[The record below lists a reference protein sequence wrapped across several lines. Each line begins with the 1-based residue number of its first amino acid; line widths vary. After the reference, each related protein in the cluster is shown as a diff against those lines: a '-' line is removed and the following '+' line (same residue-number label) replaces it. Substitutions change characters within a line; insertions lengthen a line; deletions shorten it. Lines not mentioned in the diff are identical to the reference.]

1 MLSLKLLLILSSGL
15 VAQSYVGSLSFQTR
29 SSRQNQGTFSL
40 RATVPAEEA
49 EVAKSTFQDPDMK
62 AYASGYKTVFEEV
75 SFQTNAPSMGS
86 IPKDLRG
93 SYFRSGPAMFSAGSI
108 IPTKKTIVQP
118 RQPPVADGE
127 DMDRMVTHPFEGD
140 GAVLAVTFTDE
151 EEVST
156 RFRFVRTVAFTNERK
171 KGARNYKSMDSTRQ
185 MGPTAAG
192 GLGNDTPLPLF
203 RHHLQPGLNKNRK
216 NTSNTRVIYWGKK
229 LLTMWEGAQPYKLDA
244 LALSTEGR
252 SQLGSAIKKEADPFG
267 GKMAYDSA
275 SERALFYAIEH
286 DPNKSQI
293 TLFEF
298 NDKFRLV
305 PEGGGKVETEFPG
318 FALIN
323 DFCATENYAVFF
335 QPNIKANGMQYMV
348 QKEPGKALSVSDD
361 PVQIHLV
368 PRPGSSRKAAT
379 FTIPADGS
387 MELNMQFVNAHESG
401 DNILVDA
408 ICSDGS
414 KLSGS
419 KTTSWPWGSSLEEY
433 RSTASKKSLWRY
445 IINTRTGAVTKECL
459 SKVHGFFGVI
469 NPAKSAQRHRYIY
482 MAVGSQGQDVAP
494 PQGIARFDC
503 ETERMEQWMPE
514 SYEFCGE
521 PMFAPAK
528 DTKDDSEDAGY
539 ILSVLYN
546 GKAETSE
553 IVILKANDIAAGPI
567 TRIPLGMVV
576 PHGLFGCFAATEE
589 ATWPADIIERR
600 SKLMNKMEARGAMW
614 NEVKSDFSGLG
625 LRFDDMEEY
634 FGDFFN

>member
-15 VAQSYVGSLSFQTR
+15 VAQSYVGSYQTR
-29 SSRQNQGTFSL
+29 SSRQNQRTFKL
-40 RATVPAEEA
+40 RVTVPAEEA
-49 EVAKSTFQDPDMK
+49 GVAKSSFQEPDMK

-75 SFQTNAPSMGS
+75 SFQTDAPSMGS
-86 IPKDLRG
+86 IPEDLQG
-93 SYFRSGPAMFSAGSI
+93 TYFRSGPAMFSAGSI
-108 IPTKKTIVQP
+108 IPGKKSIVQP
-118 RQPPVADGE
+118 RQPPVKDGE

-140 GAVLAVTFTDE
+140 GAVLAVTFNGE
-151 EEVST
+151 EKVTT
-156 RFRFVRTVAFTNERK
+156 RYRFVRTTGFTSERK
-171 KGARNYKSMDSTRQ
+171 KGARTYKGMDSTRQ
-185 MGPTAAG
+185 MGPPALA

-229 LLTMWEGAQPYKLDA
+229 LLTMWEGSRPFKLDA
-244 LALSTEGR
+244 LALSTEGP
-252 SQLGSAIKKEADPFG
+252 SQLGGAIKKEADPFG
-267 GKMAYDSA
+267 GKMVYDSA

-286 DPNKSQI
+286 DPNNSKV
-293 TLFEF
+293 TLLEF
-298 NDKFRLV
+298 DNKFRLV
-305 PEGGGKVETEFPG
+305 SEAGGKVESDFKG

-323 DFCATENYAVFF
+323 DFCATKNYGVFF
-335 QPNIKANGMQYMV
+335 QPNIKANGMKYMIE
-348 QKEPGKALSVSDD
+348 KEPGKALSVTDG

-368 PRPGSSRKAAT
+368 PRPGSSRKEAI

-387 MELNMQFVNAHESG
+387 MEANMQFVNAYESG

-419 KTTSWPWGSSLEEY
+419 KTMSWPWGSSLEEY

-445 IINTRTGAVTKECL
+445 FIDTKSGAVTKECL
-459 SKVHGFFGVI
+459 SNVHGFFGVI
-469 NPAKSAQRHRYIY
+469 NPAKSAQRHRYVY
-482 MAVGSQGQDVAP
+482 MAVGSQGQEVAP
-494 PQGIARFDC
+494 PQGIGRFDC
-503 ETERMEQWMPE
+503 ETERVEQWMPE

-521 PMFAPAK
+521 PMFAPIK
-528 DTKDDSEDAGY
+528 GETKDGMEDAGY

-553 IVILKANDIAAGPI
+553 IVVLKANDIPAGPI

-589 ATWPADIIERR
+589 ATWPADVIDRR
-600 SKLMNKMEARGAMW
+600 AKLSNKMEARGSMW

>member
-1 MLSLKLLLILSSGL
+1 MVSLKLLLILSSGL
-15 VAQSYVGSLSFQTR
+15 VAQSYVGSYQTR
-29 SSRQNQGTFSL
+29 SSRQNQGPFRL
-40 RATVPAEEA
+40 QATVPAEEA
-49 EVAKSTFQDPDMK
+49 GVAKSSFQEPDMK

-75 SFQTNAPSMGS
+75 SFQTDAPSMGT
-86 IPKDLRG
+86 IPQDLQG
-93 SYFRSGPAMFSAGSI
+93 TYFRSGPAMFSAGSI
-108 IPTKKTIVQP
+108 IPGKKSIVQP
-118 RQPPVADGE
+118 RQPPVKDGV

-140 GAVLAVTFTDE
+140 GAVLAVTFNGE
-151 EEVST
+151 EKVST
-156 RFRFVRTVAFTNERK
+156 RFRFVRTTGFTSERK
-171 KGARNYKSMDSTRQ
+171 KGARTYKGMDSTRQ
-185 MGPTAAG
+185 IGPPAAA
-192 GLGNDTPLPLF
+192 GLGNDMPLPLF

-229 LLTMWEGAQPYKLDA
+229 LLTMWEGSRPFKLDA
-244 LALSTEGR
+244 LALSTEGP
-252 SQLGSAIKKEADPFG
+252 SQLGGAIKKEVDPFG
-267 GKMAYDSA
+267 GKMVYDSA
-275 SERALFYAIEH
+275 SDRALFYAIEH
-286 DPNKSQI
+286 DPSKSAV
-293 TLFEF
+293 TLLEF
-298 NDKFRLV
+298 DNKFRLV
-305 PEGGGKVETEFPG
+305 KEGGGKTLTDFKG

-323 DFCATENYAVFF
+323 DFCVTKNYGVFF
-335 QPNIKANGMQYMV
+335 QPNIKANGFKYMIE
-348 QKEPGKALSVSDD
+348 KEPGQALSMTDG

-368 PRPGSSRKAAT
+368 PRPGSSRKEAT

-387 MELNMQFVNAHESG
+387 MEANMQFINAYESG
-401 DNILVDA
+401 DNVLVDA

-419 KTTSWPWGSSLEEY
+419 KTTSWPWGSSLDEY

-445 IINTRTGAVTKECL
+445 FIDTKSGAVTKECL
-459 SKVHGFFGVI
+459 SNVHGFFGVI
-469 NPAKSAQRHRYIY
+469 NPAKSAQRHRYMY
-482 MAVGSQGQDVAP
+482 MAVGSQGDDVAP
-494 PQGIARFDC
+494 PQGIGRFDC

-528 DTKDDSEDAGY
+528 DESKDVKEDAGY

-553 IVILKANDIAAGPI
+553 IVILKASDIAAGPI

-576 PHGLFGCFAATEE
+576 PHGFFGCFAATEE
-589 ATWPADIIERR
+589 ATWAADIIERR
-600 SKLMNKMEARGAMW
+600 AKLSNKMEARGAMW

>member
-15 VAQSYVGSLSFQTR
+15 VSQSYVGSYQTR
-29 SSRQNQGTFSL
+29 SSPQNQRNVQR
-40 RATVPAEEA
+40 RATVPAGEA
-49 EVAKSTFQDPDMK
+49 EVVKSSFQDPDMK
-62 AYASGYKTVFEEV
+62 AYASGYKTVFEEI
-75 SFQTNAPSMGS
+75 SFQTCAPSMGS
-86 IPKDLRG
+86 IPEDLQG
-93 SYFRSGPAMFSAGSI
+93 TYFRSGPAMFSAGSI
-108 IPTKKTIVQP
+108 IPSKKSIVQP
-118 RQPPVADGE
+118 RQPPVKDGE
-127 DMDRMVTHPFEGD
+127 DPDRMVTHPFEGD
-140 GAVLAVTFTDE
+140 GAVLAVTFNGE
-151 EEVST
+151 EKVST
-156 RFRFVRTVAFTNERK
+156 RFRFVRTSGFTSERK
-171 KGARNYKSMDSTRQ
+171 KGARSYKSMDSTRQ
-185 MGPTAAG
+185 MGPPAAA
-192 GLGNDTPLPLF
+192 GLGNDMPLPLF

-229 LLTMWEGAQPYKLDA
+229 LLTMWEGSRPFKLDA
-244 LALSTEGR
+244 LALSTEGP
-252 SQLGSAIKKEADPFG
+252 SQLGGAIKKEADPFG
-267 GKMAYDSA
+267 SKMVYDSA

-286 DPNKSQI
+286 DPNKSGV

-298 NDKFRLV
+298 DNKFRLV
-305 PEGGGKVETEFPG
+305 SDEGGKVETNFKG

-323 DFCATENYAVFF
+323 DFCATKNYAVFF

-348 QKEPGKALSVSDD
+348 QKEPGKALSVTDG

-368 PRPGSSRKAAT
+368 PRPGSARKEAT

-387 MELNMQFVNAHESG
+387 MEANMQFVNAYESG

-414 KLSGS
+414 KLSDS

-433 RSTASKKSLWRY
+433 RSMASKKSLWRY
-445 IINTRTGAVTKECL
+445 FIDTRSGTVTKECL
-459 SKVHGFFGVI
+459 SNVHGFFGVI
-469 NPAKSAQRHRYIY
+469 NPKKSAQRHRYIY
-482 MAVGSQGQDVAP
+482 MAVGSQGQEVAP
-494 PQGIARFDC
+494 PQGLARFDC

-528 DTKDDSEDAGY
+528 TETKDGKEDAGY
-539 ILSVLYN
+539 IMSVLYN
-546 GKAETSE
+546 GKVDTSE
-553 IVILKANDIAAGPI
+553 IIILNASDIAAGPI

-600 SKLMNKMEARGAMW
+600 AKLSSKMEARGAMW